1 MTTRP
6 ARLVCMIS
14 GGGRTVLNLQD
25 AIDRGELDA
34 EIALVIASR
43 DCPGVPRCEER
54 RLETRI
60 VPGDI
65 DTRTLETL
73 LRGYRADLVC
83 LAGYLRLLPVPEGWR
98 GRILNIHPALLPKFG
113 GPSMFGDRVHRAV
126 LKAGETESGCT
137 VHICDDRY
145 DTGPVI
151 LQRRCPVKPDD
162 TIETL
167 AARVFEQECI
177 AYPEAIRIALSRP
190 DAEPEEPDA

>member
-1 MTTRP
+1 MTTSP
-6 ARLVCMIS
+6 ARLVCLIS

-25 AIDRGELDA
+25 QIDRGELDA
-34 EIALVIASR
+34 EIAMVIASR
-43 DCPGVPRCEER
+43 DCPGVARCEER

-65 DTRTLETL
+65 DADTLETL

-83 LAGYLRLLPVPEGWR
+83 LAGYLRLLPVPEAWR

-126 LKAGETESGCT
+126 LEACETESGCT

-145 DTGPVI
+145 DTGPVV

-167 AARVFEQECI
+167 AARVFEQECV
-177 AYPEAIRIALSRP
+177 AYPEAIRTVLARLTQ
-190 DAEPEEPDA
+190 EPDA